1 MKKNYIQP
9 NVSVSFVVVESQLL
23 DGSGGI
29 YTDQNDDGGSCSKK
43 YDFTDDSFDNTAW
56 PKDKSPWEDWWLGFI
71 TFSVNSKNILRKM

>member
-1 MKKNYIQP
+1 MKKKYIQP

-43 YDFTDDSFDNTAW
+43 YDFTDDSFDNAAW
-56 PKDKSPWEDWWLGFI
+56 PKGKSPWED
-71 TFSVNSKNILRKM
+71 